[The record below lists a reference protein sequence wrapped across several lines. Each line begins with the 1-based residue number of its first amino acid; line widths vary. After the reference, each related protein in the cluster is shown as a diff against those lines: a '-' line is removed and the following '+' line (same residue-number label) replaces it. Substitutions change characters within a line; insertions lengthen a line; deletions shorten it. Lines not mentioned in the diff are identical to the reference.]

1 MPALQPLLFTY
12 SPTYCSV
19 IAGERAAN
27 VCGAEIAV
35 ISQTS
40 FLELPQSFIYVRALL
55 DQNRIKKLEVQ
66 KGPLEVT

>member
-1 MPALQPLLFTY
+1 MPALQPLLFTH

-35 ISQTS
+35 IGQTS